1 MDTNVIIITQLTR
14 YFKETVAVDQ
24 LLLEVHAGEIFG
36 FSACLHFNMTQND
49 EIRHLINRILPHSS

>member
-24 LLLEVHAGEIFG
+24 LSLEVHAGEIFG
-36 FSACLHFNMTQND
+36 FLGHNGAGTAA
-49 EIRHLINRILPHSS
+49 